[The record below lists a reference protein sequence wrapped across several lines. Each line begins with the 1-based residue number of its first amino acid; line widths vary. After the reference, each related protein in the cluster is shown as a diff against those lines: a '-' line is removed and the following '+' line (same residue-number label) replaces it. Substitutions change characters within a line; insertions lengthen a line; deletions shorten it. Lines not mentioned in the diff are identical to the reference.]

1 MQSSARDLRAE
12 AKRLRVEPVPKRISS
27 LDDPK
32 YNMGLREF
40 TCEPNIYRKTF
51 TLNCKDVEILLS
63 SYVDD
68 RIICS
73 SSEEARLWLMKN
85 LENRL
90 PINQKSSGVITMDV
104 PEFALSMHMRCDRDR
119 RKMRFDQLRAIEA
132 LTAKFRVMDSKP
144 KSMPI
149 KQNVD
154 LPKRNEASV

>member
-32 YNMGLREF
+32 DNMGFREF

-149 KQNVD
+149 KQNR
-154 LPKRNEASV
+154 LASFI